1 MSDNV
6 KIYINSQYN
15 LSIDIILGCLTFLL
29 FFYVFYTYLSCNS
42 CSMVGFFFI
51 FPICFLFI
59 ILIRLTF
66 SGTLNLVSFTES
78 NVIIEDIVLSRNC
91 EILILKDEIGI
102 GKKTDVY
109 KAYIFDKNNDKYAL
123 ISQAIVVVF
132 GNEMV
137 LNGFTSFLKKIF
149 SDFEIEVRFRE

>member
-15 LSIDIILGCLTFLL
+15 LSINITLGCLTLFL
-29 FFYVFYTYLSCNS
+29 FFCGG
-42 CSMVGFFFI
+42 VGFFFI
-51 FPICFLFI
+51 FPIYFLFI

-78 NVIIEDIVLSRNC
+78 NIIFEDIVLSRNC
-91 EILILKDEIGI
+91 EILILKDEIGV
-102 GKKTDVY
+102 GKKADVY

-123 ISQAIVVVF
+123 ISQAIVVF
-132 GNEMV
+132 LGNKIV

-149 SDFEIEVRFRE
+149 SDFEIEVRFKE

>member
-1 MSDNV
+1 
-6 KIYINSQYN
+6 
-15 LSIDIILGCLTFLL
+15 
-29 FFYVFYTYLSCNS
+29 
-42 CSMVGFFFI
+42 MVGFFFI